1 MAMPQPNYEERRT
14 EPRLAVRLEARLF
27 PGGRPCLVKDISL
40 KGARI
45 ELSGPESASDELVL
59 VVWLTGQAFE
69 AQAVWW
75 RGSEIGVRFIRTCE
89 LSRPAP
95 PTFREA
101 QLAWA
106 GRPGAP
112 EAQVAPRPE
121 A

>member
-14 EPRLAVRLEARLF
+14 EPRLTVRLDARLF
-27 PGGRPCLVKDISL
+27 PGGRPCLIRDISQ

-45 ELSGPESASDELVL
+45 ELAGPESAQDELIL

-101 QLAWA
+101 QLAWTA
-106 GRPGAP
+106 RSSAP
-112 EAQVAPRPE
+112 ATEA
-121 A
+121 

>member
-14 EPRLAVRLEARLF
+14 EPRHVVRLDARLF
-27 PGGRPCLVKDISL
+27 PGDRPCEIKDISL

-45 ELSGPESASDELVL
+45 ELGGSESSPDELVL

-101 QLAWA
+101 QLAWT
-106 GRPGAP
+106 GRTGAP
-112 EAQVAPRPE
+112 AVNASPQA
-121 A
+121 